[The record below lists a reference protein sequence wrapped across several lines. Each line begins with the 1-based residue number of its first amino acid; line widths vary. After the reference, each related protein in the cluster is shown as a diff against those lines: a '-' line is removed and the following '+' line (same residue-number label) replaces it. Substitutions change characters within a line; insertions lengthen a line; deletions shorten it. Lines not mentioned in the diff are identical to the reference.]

1 MYNPY
6 VNNSYYNMLSGI
18 ASLYGAP
25 RQYNYGAAV
34 MPNQNQAVINQA
46 AQQVP
51 SGGMINPAV
60 MPPPLTSSVMPSV
73 EPINEMAPPVTQMDS
88 NMGGLDQ
95 PMTSAV
101 MPSGYLR
108 SEPDSMM
115 NPGAYPSGGT
125 MPVAQTGGTLDY
137 GQPGYGGT
145 GFGAY
150 GMGRTSNPYTIGTG
164 GTPYTSPYF
173 RGFNNPYSGGFGGKG
188 GMARPSYGIGKGG
201 QNNMGTFNMMSSG
214 QTYQPYTPSS
224 GHAKGGANAAPP
236 GMAYMSSG
244 PM

>member
-25 RQYNYGAAV
+25 RQYNYGSAA

-60 MPPPLTSSVMPSV
+60 MPPPSQPPLTSSVMPSV

-101 MPSGYLR
+101 MP
-108 SEPDSMM
+108 
-115 NPGAYPSGGT
+115 PS
-125 MPVAQTGGTLDY
+125 
-137 GQPGYGGT
+137 
-145 GFGAY
+145 Y

-173 RGFNNPYSGGFGGKG
+173 RGFNNPYAGGFGGKG
-188 GMARPSYGIGKGG
+188 GMARPSYGKGG
-201 QNNMGTFNMMSSG
+201 SF
-214 QTYQPYTPSS
+214 
-224 GHAKGGANAAPP
+224 
-236 GMAYMSSG
+236 
-244 PM
+244 

>member
-25 RQYNYGAAV
+25 RQYNPYSQSTP
-34 MPNQNQAVINQA
+34 MLPNQNQAVINQA
-46 AQQVP
+46 AQQIP

-60 MPPPLTSSVMPSV
+60 MPPPSQPPLTSSVMPSV

-101 MPSGYLR
+101 MP
-108 SEPDSMM
+108 
-115 NPGAYPSGGT
+115 PS
-125 MPVAQTGGTLDY
+125 
-137 GQPGYGGT
+137 
-145 GFGAY
+145 Y

-173 RGFNNPYSGGFGGKG
+173 RGFNNPYAGGFGGKG
-188 GMARPSYGIGKGG
+188 GMARPSYGKGG
-201 QNNMGTFNMMSSG
+201 SF
-214 QTYQPYTPSS
+214 
-224 GHAKGGANAAPP
+224 
-236 GMAYMSSG
+236 
-244 PM
+244 

>member
-1 MYNPY
+1 
-6 VNNSYYNMLSGI
+6 MLSGI

-25 RQYNYGAAV
+25 RQYNPYSQSTP
-34 MPNQNQAVINQA
+34 MLPNQNQAVINQA
-46 AQQVP
+46 AQQIP

-60 MPPPLTSSVMPSV
+60 MPPPSQPPLTSSVMPSV

-101 MPSGYLR
+101 MPSGYSR

-115 NPGAYPSGGT
+115 NPGAYPS
-125 MPVAQTGGTLDY
+125 TGGTLDY
-137 GQPGYGGT
+137 GQPGYGGM
-145 GFGAY
+145 GFGSY

-164 GTPYTSPYF
+164 GMPYNNPYF

-201 QNNMGTFNMMSSG
+201 QNNMG
-214 QTYQPYTPSS
+214 
-224 GHAKGGANAAPP
+224 
-236 GMAYMSSG
+236 AYNTMSSG

>member
-25 RQYNYGAAV
+25 RQYNPYGQSTGLI
-34 MPNQNQAVINQA
+34 PNQNQALINRV

-60 MPPPLTSSVMPSV
+60 MPPPSQPPLTSSVMPSV
-73 EPINEMAPPVTQMDS
+73 EPVNEMAPPVTQMDS

-164 GTPYTSPYF
+164 GMPQTSPYF
-173 RGFNNPYSGGFGGKG
+173 RGFNSPYSGGFGGKG
-188 GMARPSYGIGKGG
+188 GMARPSYGKGG
-201 QNNMGTFNMMSSG
+201 SF
-214 QTYQPYTPSS
+214 
-224 GHAKGGANAAPP
+224 
-236 GMAYMSSG
+236 
-244 PM
+244 

>member
-1 MYNPY
+1 
-6 VNNSYYNMLSGI
+6 
-18 ASLYGAP
+18 
-25 RQYNYGAAV
+25 
-34 MPNQNQAVINQA
+34 
-46 AQQVP
+46 
-51 SGGMINPAV
+51 
-60 MPPPLTSSVMPSV
+60 MPSV
-73 EPINEMAPPVTQMDS
+73 EPVNGMAPPVTQVDS

-101 MPSGYLR
+101 MPSGYNILR

-115 NPGAYPSGGT
+115 NPSAYPSGGTMPVAQTGGTLDYGQPGYGGVMATVQNGGT

-164 GTPYTSPYF
+164 GMPQTSPYF

-188 GMARPSYGIGKGG
+188 GG
-201 QNNMGTFNMMSSG
+201 MSPG
-214 QTYQPYTPSS
+214 QTYQPDPRREIPMGAGPADPMRALTDPYYRFTPATPPGSTGFGGMGGGKGGGNPYTSRPA
-224 GHAKGGANAAPP
+224 GGGGKGGANAALFPD
-236 GMAYMSSG
+236 MSRQVSSG

>member
-1 MYNPY
+1 MFNPY

-25 RQYNYGAAV
+25 RQYNPYSQSTP
-34 MPNQNQAVINQA
+34 MLPNQNQAVINQA
-46 AQQVP
+46 AQQIP

-60 MPPPLTSSVMPSV
+60 MPPPSQPPLTSSVMPSV

-101 MPSGYLR
+101 MPSGYSR

-115 NPGAYPSGGT
+115 NPGAYPS
-125 MPVAQTGGTLDY
+125 TGGTLDY
-137 GQPGYGGT
+137 GQPGYGGM
-145 GFGAY
+145 GFGSY

-164 GTPYTSPYF
+164 GMPYNNPYF

-201 QNNMGTFNMMSSG
+201 QNNMG
-214 QTYQPYTPSS
+214 
-224 GHAKGGANAAPP
+224 
-236 GMAYMSSG
+236 AYNTMSSG